1 MRLFAIG
8 DTHLPS
14 TRGKTMDRFGWTGHP
29 GPLAEAWDR
38 SVTSEDAIIVAGD
51 ISWATR
57 PAEVAD
63 DLAWLDARPGKKVL
77 LRGNHDYWWGDSAT
91 KLRRLLEPYRS
102 VVGFLHNSAV
112 TVGPYVIAGSRLW
125 TTPQA
130 PPMPGGEMGDE
141 PEDGQYVEREARR
154 LALSLED
161 AGKRLHAEPG
171 LTPVV
176 AVHFPP
182 LYANVAPTVFSEL
195 IEDFRPAVC
204 VYGHLH
210 GTQGIAAGFQG
221 EHGGVRYVLA
231 SCDAAGFRP
240 VLLLDG
246 PRSTASTAGVAEH
259 GGSPVG

>member
-1 MRLFAIG
+1 MRLLAIG

-29 GPLAEAWDR
+29 APLAEAWDR
-38 SVTSEDAIIVAGD
+38 TVTADDAIIVAGD
-51 ISWATR
+51 ISWATK

-63 DLAWLDARPGKKVL
+63 DLAWLDARPGMKVL
-77 LRGNHDYWWGDSAT
+77 LRGNHDYWWGDSAS
-91 KLRRLLEPYRS
+91 KLRRLFEPYRS
-102 VVGFLHNSAV
+102 FVGFLHNSAV

-141 PEDGQYVEREARR
+141 HADSRHVEREARR
-154 LALSLED
+154 LSLSIAD
-161 AGKRLHAEPG
+161 AEKRLGASPD
-171 LTPVV
+171 LTRVV

-182 LYANVAPTVFSEL
+182 LYANASPTAFSEL
-195 IEDFRPAVC
+195 IEAFRPAVC

-210 GTQGIAAGFQG
+210 GAEGIAAGFRG

-240 VLLLDG
+240 VLLLDD
-246 PRSTASTAGVAEH
+246 PRRTASTAAVVERGD
-259 GGSPVG
+259 SPVG

>member
-29 GPLAEAWDR
+29 VPLAEAWDR
-38 SVTSEDAIIVAGD
+38 TVTPEDAIIVAGD
-51 ISWATR
+51 ISWATKH
-57 PAEVAD
+57 AEVAD
-63 DLAWLDARPGKKVL
+63 DLAWLEARPGKKIL
-77 LRGNHDYWWGDSAT
+77 LRGNHDYWWGDSAA
-91 KLRRLLEPYRS
+91 KLRRLFEPYRS
-102 VVGFLHNSAV
+102 IAGFLQNSAA
-112 TVGPYVIAGSRLW
+112 TVGPYLVAGSRLW
-125 TTPQA
+125 TTAEA

-141 PEDGQYVEREARR
+141 PSDGELVEREARR
-154 LALSLED
+154 LSLSLDD
-161 AGKRLHAEPG
+161 ARKQLQANPA

-182 LYANVAPTVFSEL
+182 LYANRKPTAFSEL
-195 IEDFRPAVC
+195 IEAFQPAVC

-210 GTQGIAAGFQG
+210 GAEGIAAGFQG

-231 SCDAAGFRP
+231 SADAAGFRP

-246 PRSTASTAGVAEH
+246 PRSAASITGVAEH

>member
-1 MRLFAIG
+1 
-8 DTHLPS
+8 
-14 TRGKTMDRFGWTGHP
+14 MDRFGWTGHP

-38 SVTSEDAIIVAGD
+38 TVTADDAIIVAGD
-51 ISWATR
+51 ISWATK
-57 PAEVAD
+57 PSEVTE

-112 TVGPYVIAGSRLW
+112 TVGPPLMPARGCGR
-125 TTPQA
+125 PRA

-141 PEDGQYVEREARR
+141 RADGGYVEREARR
-154 LALSLED
+154 LALSIED
-161 AGKRLHAEPG
+161 ARKRLLATPG
-171 LTPVV
+171 LTRVV

-182 LYANVAPTVFSEL
+182 LYANAAPTVFSEL
-195 IEDFRPAVC
+195 IEAFRPEVC

-210 GTQGIAAGFQG
+210 GAAGFAAGFQG

-240 VLLLDG
+240 VLLLEG
-246 PRSTASTAGVAEH
+246 PRSTASIAGVAEH
-259 GGSPVG
+259 GGSPVV

>member
-14 TRGKTMDRFGWTGHP
+14 TRGKTMDRFGWIGHP

-38 SVTSEDAIIVAGD
+38 MVTPEDGVVVAGD
-51 ISWATR
+51 ISWATK

-63 DLAWLDARPGKKVL
+63 DLTWLDARPGKKVL
-77 LRGNHDYWWGDSAT
+77 LRGNHDFWWGDSAA

-102 VVGFLHNSAV
+102 IVGFLHNSAV
-112 TVGPYVIAGSRLW
+112 VLGPYLIAGSRLW
-125 TTPQA
+125 TVAEA

-141 PEDGQYVEREARR
+141 QADAQYVEREARR
-154 LALSLED
+154 LSLSFED
-161 AGKRLHAEPG
+161 AGKRLQSTPG
-171 LTPVV
+171 LTRVV

-182 LYANVAPTVFSEL
+182 LYANRRPTVFSTL
-195 IEDFRPAVC
+195 IEAFQPAVC

-231 SCDAAGFRP
+231 SCDAAGFKP

-246 PRSTASTAGVAEH
+246 LRSATPVAGVAGQ
-259 GGSPVG
+259 GGSPLG

>member
-29 GPLAEAWDR
+29 APLAEAWDR
-38 SVTSEDAIIVAGD
+38 TVTNEDAIIVAGD
-51 ISWATR
+51 ISWAT
-57 PAEVAD
+57 
-63 DLAWLDARPGKKVL
+63 
-77 LRGNHDYWWGDSAT
+77 
-91 KLRRLLEPYRS
+91 LRRLFEPYHS
-102 VVGFLHNSAV
+102 IAGFLQNNAS
-112 TVGPYVIAGSRLW
+112 TVGPYVVAGSRLW
-125 TTPQA
+125 TTAEA

-141 PEDGQYVEREARR
+141 PSDAQLVEREARR
-154 LALSLED
+154 LSLSLDD
-161 AGKRLHAEPG
+161 ARRELQQTPG

-182 LYANVAPTVFSEL
+182 LYANGKPTVFSEL
-195 IEDFRPAVC
+195 IEAFQPAVC

-210 GTQGIAAGFQG
+210 GTEGFAAGFQG

-240 VLLLDG
+240 LLLLDG
-246 PRSTASTAGVAEH
+246 PRSAASTAGVAQH

>member
-38 SVTSEDAIIVAGD
+38 TVTAEDAIIVAGD

-63 DLAWLDARPGKKVL
+63 DLAWLDARPGQKVL
-77 LRGNHDYWWGDSAT
+77 LRGNHDFWWGDSTA

-102 VVGFLHNSAV
+102 IVGFLQNSAV
-112 TVGPYVIAGSRLW
+112 AIGPYVIAGSRLW
-125 TTPQA
+125 TTAEA
-130 PPMPGGEMGDE
+130 PSMPGGELGDE
-141 PEDGQYVEREARR
+141 RASVDYVEREARR
-154 LALSLED
+154 LGLSIED
-161 AGKRLHAEPG
+161 ARKKMLATPG
-171 LTPVV
+171 LTRVV

-182 LYANVAPTVFSEL
+182 LYANQKPTAFSTL
-195 IEDFRPAVC
+195 IEAFAPPVC

-210 GTQGIAAGFQG
+210 GAAGFAAGFQG

-231 SCDAAGFRP
+231 SCDFAGFKP
-240 VLLLDG
+240 VLLLDD
-246 PRSTASTAGVAEH
+246 PRSAASPPGVAAS
-259 GGSPVG
+259 GTSPVG

>member
-1 MRLFAIG
+1 
-8 DTHLPS
+8 
-14 TRGKTMDRFGWTGHP
+14 MDRFGWTGHP
-29 GPLAEAWDR
+29 GPLEAAWDR
-38 SVTSEDAIIVAGD
+38 TVGAEDAILVAGD
-51 ISWATR
+51 ISWATK

-63 DLAWLDARPGKKVL
+63 DLAWLDARPGRKVL
-77 LRGNHDYWWGDSAT
+77 LRGNHDFWWGDSSA

-102 VVGFLHNSAV
+102 IVGFLQNSSV
-112 TVGPYVIAGSRLW
+112 TVGPYVVAGSRLW
-125 TTPQA
+125 TTREA

-141 PEDGQYVEREARR
+141 QVDGHLVEREARR
-154 LALSLED
+154 LSLSIED
-161 AGKRLHAEPG
+161 AGRRMQEAPG
-171 LTPVV
+171 LTRVV

-182 LYANVAPTVFSEL
+182 LYANRKPTVFSAL
-195 IEDFRPAVC
+195 IEAFQPVVC

-210 GTQGIAAGFQG
+210 GAEGIAAGFQG

-246 PRSTASTAGVAEH
+246 PRSAASIATVAQG

>member
-38 SVTSEDAIIVAGD
+38 SVGAEDAIIVAGD
-51 ISWATR
+51 ISWATK

-63 DLAWLDARPGKKVL
+63 DLAWLDARPGRKVL
-77 LRGNHDYWWGDSAT
+77 LRGNHDYWWGDSAA

-102 VVGFLHNSAV
+102 IVGFLHNSAV

-125 TTPQA
+125 TAPEA

-141 PEDGQYVEREARR
+141 QANTDLVEREARR

-161 AGKRLHAEPG
+161 AQRRLQDSPG
-171 LTPVV
+171 LTRVV

-182 LYANVAPTVFSEL
+182 LYANARPTAFSGL
-195 IEDFRPAVC
+195 IEAFHPAVC

-210 GTQGIAAGFQG
+210 GAEGIAAGFQG

-240 VLLLDG
+240 LLLLDG
-246 PRSTASTAGVAEH
+246 PRSAASTAGVAQH